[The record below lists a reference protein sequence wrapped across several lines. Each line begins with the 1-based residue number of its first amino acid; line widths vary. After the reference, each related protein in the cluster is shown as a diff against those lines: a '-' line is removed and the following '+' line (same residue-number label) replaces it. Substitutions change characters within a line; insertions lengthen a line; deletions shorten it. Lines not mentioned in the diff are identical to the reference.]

1 MIDPREATD
10 AGALV
15 SYGLTGR
22 VPTEGS
28 EYGRLYDRYRT
39 DPTFRTLVDGVAS
52 GLGLT
57 VIGTPI
63 TGIVLT
69 ARAGSPFDLR
79 LSDLPGGDRDDRLTL
94 GLVLL
99 GIAAYA
105 YPRPEDLDV
114 AEPVI
119 VTIAVVERLMRGA
132 IAPLAKLEAIDGSI
146 ESFAA
151 SAAAAYDRM
160 PPLLVSE
167 VRGSRRKGCT
177 ERVIEDAF
185 RLLIEQKMAR
195 EGPRHGVDAYVL
207 TDRFR
212 VSVAEIAGSDALEV
226 LRDLSATQR
235 STDEGTR

>member
-1 MIDPREATD
+1 MIDAREATD
-10 AGALV
+10 AGALIG
-15 SYGLTGR
+15 YGLTGR
-22 VPTEGS
+22 VPTDGS

-39 DPTFRTLVDGVAS
+39 VPTFHALTDGVAA

-57 VIGTPI
+57 VIGTPL

-79 LSDLPGGDRDDRLTL
+79 LSDLPGGDRDERLTL

-105 YPRPEDLDV
+105 YPKPEDLDV

-119 VTIAVVERLMRGA
+119 VTIGAVERLMRAA
-132 IAPLAKLEAIDGSI
+132 IAPLAKLEAVDGSI
-146 ESFAA
+146 EDYAA
-151 SAAAAYDRM
+151 SAAAAYERM

-185 RLLIEQKMAR
+185 RLLIDQKMAR
-195 EGPRHGVDAYVL
+195 LGPRHGVDAYVL

-212 VSVAEIAGSDALEV
+212 LSVSEIAGSDALEA
-226 LRDLSATQR
+226 LRSLSTVH
-235 STDEGTR
+235 SVETT

>member
-10 AGALV
+10 ASALV

-39 DPTFRTLVDGVAS
+39 DPTFHAITDAVAS

-79 LSDLPGGDRDDRLTL
+79 LSDLPGGDRDDRLIL

-105 YPRPEDLDV
+105 YPRPEDLDI
-114 AEPVI
+114 AEPAI
-119 VTIAVVERLMRGA
+119 VTIASVERLMRAA
-132 IAPLAKLEAIDGSI
+132 IAPLAKMEAVDGSI
-146 ESFAA
+146 ESYAA

-160 PPLLVSE
+160 PALITSE
-167 VRGSRRKGCT
+167 VRGTRRKGCT
-177 ERVIEDAF
+177 ERAIEDAF
-185 RLLIEQKMAR
+185 RILIDQKMAR

-226 LRDLSATQR
+226 LRDLSAAQR
-235 STDEGTR
+235 ASTGDNR

>member
-10 AGALV
+10 AGALI

-22 VPTEGS
+22 VPNVGA
-28 EYGRLYDRYRT
+28 EYGQLYDRYKT
-39 DPTFRTLVDGVAS
+39 DPTFRALVDGIAS

-79 LSDLPGGDRDDRLTL
+79 LSDLPGGDRDERLVL

-105 YPRPEDLDV
+105 YPKPEDLDI

-119 VTIAVVERLMRGA
+119 VTIGAVERLMRAA
-132 IAPLAKLEAIDGSI
+132 IAPLAKLEAVDGSI
-146 ESFAA
+146 ESYAA
-151 SAAAAYDRM
+151 SAAAAYERM
-160 PPLLVSE
+160 PGLLVTD
-167 VRGSRRKGCT
+167 RGARRKHCT
-177 ERVIEDAF
+177 EGVIEDAF
-185 RLLIEQKMAR
+185 RLLIEQKMAH

-212 VSVAEIAGSDALEV
+212 ISVAEVAGSDALEA
-226 LRDLSATQR
+226 LRDISLAHR
-235 STDEGTR
+235 VAEETR